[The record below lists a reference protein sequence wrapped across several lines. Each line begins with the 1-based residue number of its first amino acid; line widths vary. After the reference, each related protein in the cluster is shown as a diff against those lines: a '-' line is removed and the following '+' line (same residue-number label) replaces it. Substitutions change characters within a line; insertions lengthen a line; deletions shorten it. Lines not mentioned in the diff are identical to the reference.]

1 MRKFIFS
8 DSDISPACSS
18 CSRNVEV
25 LVAVWK
31 LCRLRAARFKED
43 LKSEKKGK
51 GSRRQ
56 VGFRRNDIGS
66 KQDPPREIVSANK
79 KAFYDLA
86 ESGRAHKRDGRYLA
100 AKYSTFLP

>member
-1 MRKFIFS
+1 MRK
-8 DSDISPACSS
+8 CSLQFENYAD
-18 CSRNVEV
+18 C
-25 LVAVWK
+25 
-31 LCRLRAARFKED
+31 ARHALKGD
-43 LKSEKKGK
+43 LKSME
-51 GSRRQ
+51 SQRQ

-66 KQDPPREIVSANK
+66 KQDPLREIVSANK